1 MEIRSGKFD
10 RRHVPFALSTC
21 AADTGRACFV
31 FLHLELILHK
41 TDPRVVGLLCLLV
54 TSVGWGLNWPVMKFL
69 LREWPP
75 LFARGTAGM
84 SAAAIIALIAASA
97 GQQLAVPRA
106 QVGRLVAGSL
116 INVFAWM
123 GFTTLALRWLNAGQG
138 ALLVY
143 TMPVW
148 ATLLAWPLGGTQPSA
163 RSIGGLALCI
173 AGVGMLFGGGQLSL
187 GPEKLPGI
195 LFALS
200 AAFLFALGTIV
211 LKPLPL
217 PPLVAVA
224 WQLVIGCA
232 PMLAFGLLFEH
243 PDFTALTAG
252 GYAAMAYMT
261 IVPMGVCYISWFAAL
276 RRLPPATASIAT
288 LLTPVIGVIAAALAL
303 GEPLGVR
310 EFIAMGLTLGG
321 VAIALKRA

>member
-1 MEIRSGKFD
+1 LRKPE
-10 RRHVPFALSTC
+10 
-21 AADTGRACFV
+21 
-31 FLHLELILHK
+31 
-41 TDPRVVGLLCLLV
+41 PRVVGLLCLIV

-75 LFARGTAGM
+75 LFARGIAGI
-84 SAAAIIALIAASA
+84 SAAAIIALIAVSA
-97 GQQLAVPRA
+97 GQPFAVPRA
-106 QVGRLVAGSL
+106 QLGRLVISAL

-148 ATLLAWPLGGTQPSA
+148 ATLLAWPVLGTRPSA
-163 RSIGGLALCI
+163 RSLCGLALCI

-243 PDFTALTAG
+243 PDFTALSAG
-252 GYAAMAYMT
+252 GCAAMVYMT

-276 RRLPPATASIAT
+276 RRLPPAIASIAT
-288 LLTPVIGVIAAALAL
+288 LLTPVIGVVAAAVVL
-303 GEPLGVR
+303 GEPLGAR
-310 EFIAMGLTLGG
+310 EFVAMGLTLGG
-321 VAIALKRA
+321 VAIALKRG

>member
-1 MEIRSGKFD
+1 
-10 RRHVPFALSTC
+10 
-21 AADTGRACFV
+21 
-31 FLHLELILHK
+31 LHK
-41 TDPRVVGLLCLLV
+41 PQPRIVGLLCLLI

-75 LFARGTAGM
+75 LFARGVAGI
-84 SAAAIIALIAASA
+84 SAAALLALIAAA
-97 GQQLAVPRA
+97 VGQPFRVPRA
-106 QVGRLVAGSL
+106 LCGRLVAGAL
-116 INVFAWM
+116 FNVFAWM
-123 GFTTLALRWLNAGQG
+123 GFTTLALRWLTAGQG

-148 ATLLAWPLGGTQPSA
+148 ATLLAWPLLGTRPSA
-163 RSIGGLALCI
+163 TGIGGLALCI
-173 AGVGMLFGGGQLSL
+173 AGVGMLFGAGQLSF

-200 AAFLFALGTIV
+200 AAFLFAIGTIV

-232 PMLAFGLLFEH
+232 PMLTFGLLFEH

-252 GYAAMAYMT
+252 GYAAMIYMT
-261 IVPMGVCYISWFAAL
+261 VVPMGVCYISWFAAL
-276 RRLPPATASIAT
+276 RRLPPATASVAT
-288 LLTPVIGVIAAALAL
+288 LLTPVIGVTAAAVAL
-303 GEPLGVR
+303 GEPLGTR

-321 VAIALKRA
+321 VAVALKRR